1 MLWGWLSGSIFLG
14 WSLGSND
21 ASNVFGT
28 AVGTKTIKFRTAV
41 ICLCIFCVLGAV
53 LEGTHGIETISE
65 LTTQSIQ
72 TAFIVSTSAALTVTV
87 MTILK
92 LPVSTSQAVV
102 GAILGISF
110 ALNQDIDTQGLK
122 KVVACW
128 VGTPVGG
135 MIASVILYYF
145 FGYFWNRFSHRNIQL
160 MDNLLKFGLI
170 AAGSYGAYALGANNV
185 ANVTG
190 VFAGTGLGNFSP
202 VTWALIGSLSICF
215 GVVTYSRNVMMTVG
229 KNLVPLNPFTAF
241 IAVMSEA
248 VTVHI
253 YAQVGVPVSTSQA
266 IVGAVLGIGLVKG
279 MKSVNNKVLI
289 GIGAGWISTPIIA
302 GIVSYIGYKLFATFF
317 L

>member
-1 MLWGWLSGSIFLG
+1 MIWGWLSGSVFLG

-28 AVGTKTIKFRTAV
+28 AVGTKTINFRTAV
-41 ICLCIFCVLGAV
+41 ICICIFCILGAV
-53 LEGTHGIETISE
+53 LEGTHCIETISK

-72 TAFIVSTSAALTVTV
+72 TAFIVSTAAALTVTV

-102 GAILGISF
+102 GAIIGISF
-110 ALNQDIDTQGLK
+110 VLRQPIDTHGLK

-128 VGTPVGG
+128 VGTPVGS
-135 MIASVILYYF
+135 MFISVILYYF
-145 FGYFWNRFSHRNIQL
+145 FGFFWNRFAHRNIQF

-170 AAGSYGAYALGANNV
+170 VAGSYGAYALGANNV

-190 VFAGTGLGNFSP
+190 VFAGTGMGNFSA
-202 VTWALIGSLSICF
+202 VTWALIGALSICF

-229 KNLVPLNPFTAF
+229 ANLVPLNPFTAF

-279 MKSVNNKVLI
+279 MRSVNNKVLF
-289 GIGAGWISTPIIA
+289 GIAVGWISTPIIA
-302 GIVSYIGYKLFATFF
+302 GLTAFFAYKFYLSFIA
-317 L
+317 